1 MSKTQKK
8 NRLDQ
13 IIDWFLGGA
22 DADGVIVFD
31 ECHKAKNFSASSES
45 GSKVA
50 TAVIALQ
57 DRCPKA
63 RVVYASATGISEVGH
78 MSYLS
83 RLGFWGKGTPFN
95 GSDAFIESM
104 KSRGVDF

>member
-1 MSKTQKK
+1 M
-8 NRLDQ
+8 
-13 IIDWFLGGA
+13 
-22 DADGVIVFD
+22 
-31 ECHKAKNFSASSES
+31 
-45 GSKVA
+45 
-50 TAVIALQ
+50 VIALQ

-95 GSDAFIESM
+95 GSDA
-104 KSRGVDF
+104 SREHEIAEGAD